1 MIAEGTQFGPY
12 RLIEKIGSAEWAT
25 CIARSIRGWSARSRS
40 SWFQRPILL
49 QMWAA
54 ARQRPWAPRLHDT
67 PGQATPHSGHL
78 SHERFLREAR
88 SAATLNHPNVCSIH
102 DTGEQD
108 GRPYLVMEL
117 LRGETLK
124 HYLAKAGGQGLAA
137 DEVLS
142 FTQQAAAA
150 LVAAH
155 AKGII
160 HRDIKPANLFVIDAF
175 RGKRQIKILD
185 FGLAKRQGGVAAADS
200 RTFGL
205 PRAAVTKPP

>member
-1 MIAEGTQFGPY
+1 M
-12 RLIEKIGSAEWAT
+12 
-25 CIARSIRGWSARSRS
+25 
-40 SWFQRPILL
+40 
-49 QMWAA
+49 
-54 ARQRPWAPRLHDT
+54 
-67 PGQATPHSGHL
+67 

-124 HYLAKAGGQGLAA
+124 HYLAKAGGKGLPA
-137 DEVLS
+137 DEVVA
-142 FTQQAAAA
+142 FAQQAAAA
-150 LVAAH
+150 LAAAH

-160 HRDIKPANLFVIDAF
+160 HRDIKPANLFVVEAL

-185 FGLAKRQGGVAAADS
+185 FGLGEEAGRAGGCRLAHL
-200 RTFGL
+200 R
-205 PRAAVTKPP
+205 PPAERRRR